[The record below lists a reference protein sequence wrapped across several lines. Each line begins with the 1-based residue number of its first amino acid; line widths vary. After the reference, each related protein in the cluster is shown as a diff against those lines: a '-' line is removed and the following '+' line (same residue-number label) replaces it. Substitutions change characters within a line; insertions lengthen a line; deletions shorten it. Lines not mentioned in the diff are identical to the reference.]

1 MVWDLGRAM
10 HKKQEFECARLMDF
24 DFRLRARTMRLLA
37 GRLDL
42 PPGELVTRIA
52 LGSDEAIIA
61 DLAAMRDR
69 PMAEVE
75 NLYHALRAT
84 AREQLICEQG
94 NPAPCRLG

>member
-37 GRLDL
+37 GRLSV

-52 LGSDEAIIA
+52 LGPDEAIIA
-61 DLAAMRDR
+61 DLAATRDR
-69 PMAEVE
+69 PAVEVE
-75 NLYHALRAT
+75 SLYHRMRAM
-84 AREQLICEQG
+84 AREQLIREIG
-94 NPAPCRLG
+94 DPAPCRLG